1 VQSIRPSTQVNLR
14 PRHQRGPL
22 TLEPQTF
29 GRSVLG
35 TALEYWPQS
44 ADRCDLLLLAGQ
56 HGEEPDCTVILSR
69 ALRALPQAAENVA
82 TVLALNPDG
91 LSRGTRGNA
100 NGVDLNRNFPTA
112 NWSTEPTSYRWNHD
126 AEPPDDRIFLST
138 GSAPSSEPE
147 TQALIDLVEKL
158 QPTQIVALHGPL
170 ACIDDPDQSPLGK
183 WLAEQTGMPLVTDI
197 GYPTP
202 GSFGTWCAEQYI
214 PIITWEFPHQPI
226 EQLTRDYL
234 PILETLLLGRT
245 PISQL
250 LSPSS

>member
-1 VQSIRPSTQVNLR
+1 MPSPLR

-29 GRSVLG
+29 GRSVLD
-35 TALEYWPQS
+35 TALEYWPPIGNS
-44 ADRCDLLLLAGQ
+44 CDLLLLAGQ

-69 ALRALPQAAENVA
+69 ALRALTQPAENVA

-91 LSRGTRGNA
+91 LIRGTRGNA
-100 NGVDLNRNFPTA
+100 NGVDLNRNFPTT
-112 NWSTEPTSYRWNHD
+112 NWSSDPTSYRWNHG

-138 GSAPSSEPE
+138 GSAPACQPE
-147 TQALIDLVEKL
+147 TQALIGLVKKL
-158 QPTQIVALHGPL
+158 RPKQIVTLHGPL

-183 WLAEQTGMPLVTDI
+183 WLAEQTKMPLVTEI

-202 GSFGTWCAEQYI
+202 GSFGTWCCEQNI

-226 EQLTRDYL
+226 EKLTLDYL
-234 PILETLLLGRT
+234 PILEELLLGRT
-245 PISQL
+245 
-250 LSPSS
+250 